1 MFLPAKKLRTQFF
14 CKPGFA
20 LALAFGWLVLVLVLA
35 LWPCQPAGLRVVAFV
50 IKTPLEIDI
59 SVETRDSWKTCYV
72 YLSIFEIWFPKPLN
86 LEASP
91 QTYGSRDLAPKAL
104 DLEDTPQ
111 PIDLE
116 AWVPNL
122 EI

>member
-1 MFLPAKKLRTQFF
+1 MIVDIPFGNDRLSFF
-14 CKPGFA
+14 SALGLSPKPLDLEVWHPNLYIWSFSSKP
-20 LALAFGWLVLVLVLA
+20 LD
-35 LWPCQPAGLRVVAFV
+35 
-50 IKTPLEIDI
+50 LEI
-59 SVETRDSWKTCYV
+59 WA
-72 YLSIFEIWFPKPLN
+72 PKPLN